1 VFGDPTVRSP
11 WTGGLD
17 WWQHRDLGSLVR
29 AAGAATVSANWQVH
43 DPEQPVVASEDW
55 YLRQN
60 PAYFHGPRVAVLQ
73 DRYDLEVVPYTV
85 NDAALMQRNIDLG
98 VDGII
103 TDDPHLLVG
112 VAIRN
117 GLR

>member
-1 VFGDPTVRSP
+1 M
-11 WTGGLD
+11 
-17 WWQHRDLGSLVR
+17 
-29 AAGAATVSANWQVH
+29 H
-43 DPEQPVVASEDW
+43 DPAQGTVASADW

-60 PAYFHGPRVAVLQ
+60 PAYYHGPDVRTLQ
-73 DRYDLEVVPYTV
+73 RRYGLKVIPYTV
-85 NDAALMQRNIDLG
+85 DDAAVMRRVIDLG

-103 TDDPHLLVG
+103 TDDPDLLVR

>member
-1 VFGDPTVRSP
+1 MHDADQGTV
-11 WTGGLD
+11 
-17 WWQHRDLGSLVR
+17 
-29 AAGAATVSANWQVH
+29 AA
-43 DPEQPVVASEDW
+43 DDW

-60 PAYFHGPRVAVLQ
+60 PAYFHGPAVPVLQ
-73 DRYDLEVVPYTV
+73 RRYGLKVVPYTV
-85 NDAALMQRNIDLG
+85 NDAAVMQRVIDLG

-103 TDDPHLLVG
+103 TDDPDLLIK